1 MQTRPRLVVGNRMQF
16 DQLKRREFLCVLGG
30 TAAAWP
36 LAARA
41 QTGVRRIAFLHPYAE
56 GDPEVLTRVIAF
68 REGLEA
74 LGWTEN
80 RNIRIEHRYS
90 GGDLGRIRAY
100 ATELVRS
107 APELIV
113 GSGTPI
119 TAALKQA
126 TSTIPIVFNVVNDPV
141 GQGFVASLSRPGGNI
156 TGFTFIDFPL
166 IGKWLE
172 MIKEIAPG
180 VRRVTLMFNPD
191 TTPFYPAFLREL
203 GAAPQTLAV
212 ELSASPVHDEAEV
225 GAAITEFTREP
236 DGGLIAAPDAFI
248 NNHRRA
254 IIALTEQHQL
264 PAIYGL
270 REFVREGAL
279 ISYGPDTADIV
290 RRSAAYVDDI
300 LKGEKPANLPVQAPT
315 KYELVINLNTAKAIG
330 LDVPLQLQQLADE
343 VIE

>member
-1 MQTRPRLVVGNRMQF
+1 MQ
-16 DQLKRREFLCVLGG
+16 RREFITLLGAS
-30 TAAAWP
+30 TFAWP

-41 QTGVRRIAFLHPYAE
+41 QQATGVRRVAFLHPYAE
-56 GDPEVLTRVIAF
+56 NDAEVLARVIAF
-68 REGLEA
+68 REGLES

-100 ATELVRS
+100 ATELVHS
-107 APELIV
+107 APGLIV

-119 TAALKQA
+119 TAALKEA
-126 TSTIPIVFNVVNDPV
+126 TSTIPIVFNLVNDPV

-180 VRRVTLMFNPD
+180 VRHIALMFNPD
-191 TTPFYPAFLREL
+191 TTPFYPAFLHEL
-203 GAAPQTLAV
+203 EAANKSLPV

-225 GAAITEFTREP
+225 EAAITALAREP
-236 DGGLIAAPDAFI
+236 GGGPIAAPDAFI

-254 IIALTEQHQL
+254 IMTLTERHRL
-264 PAIYGL
+264 PAIYGF
-270 REFVREGAL
+270 RQFATEGAL
-279 ISYGPDTADIV
+279 ISYGPDSAEIV
-290 RRSAAYVDDI
+290 RRSAGYVDRI
-300 LKGEKPANLPVQAPT
+300 LKGERPADLPVQAPT
-315 KYELVINLNTAKAIG
+315 KYELVINLKTAKALGI
-330 LDVPLQLQQLADE
+330 DVPLHLQQIAD
-343 VIE
+343 VA